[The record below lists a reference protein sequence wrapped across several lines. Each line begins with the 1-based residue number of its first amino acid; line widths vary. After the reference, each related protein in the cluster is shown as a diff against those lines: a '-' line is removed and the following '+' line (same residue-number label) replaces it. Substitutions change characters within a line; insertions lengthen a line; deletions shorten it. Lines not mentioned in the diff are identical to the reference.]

1 MFFLES
7 KIMKPVRFYHV
18 ETRRGDGHIQC
29 NTFAEVCKLI
39 PSEYAFDCSA
49 PNAIGDV
56 TVTVPAWQK
65 ARAEYSK
72 LKAEFC
78 EKFGSE

>member
-1 MFFLES
+1 
-7 KIMKPVRFYHV
+7 MKPVRFFRV
-18 ETRRGDGHIQC
+18 ETRRGDGYVQFD
-29 NTFAEVCKLI
+29 TFAEVAKYVPQELD
-39 PSEYAFDCSA
+39 FVCSA
-49 PNAIGDV
+49 PDAIGDV
-56 TVTVPAWQK
+56 IVTVPAWAE

>member
-1 MFFLES
+1 
-7 KIMKPVRFYHV
+7 MKPVRFYRV
-18 ETRRGDGHIQC
+18 ETRRGDGHVQL
-29 NTFAEVCKLI
+29 NTLAEVAKYVPQEL
-39 PSEYAFDCSA
+39 EFVCSA
-49 PNAIGDV
+49 PDAIGDV
-56 TVTVPAWQK
+56 IVTVPAWAE